1 MKKRV
6 WLAVILILGVLFVTQ
21 DANADVI
28 ITAVRSNTFN
38 LGDEVLL
45 RGYARAPSTDTWT
58 LTQNLQCD
66 DRITQINKRVVS
78 LTFDE
83 RIDFNENVRLNDFGN
98 CIFLVKFSSAS
109 GTNEEA
115 SSSSFTVTKQLKGDF
130 LLDKTKAHFGDTVKL
145 TGTVRKLDGGLVN
158 GYGSVSIK
166 KDNENYV
173 TSSINIIEGAL
184 KYSTSIDRLPQGSF
198 VFEISVRDTYGNE
211 HLFTNV
217 ATLEVTN
224 KLTLNLRLSETTIRP
239 SDKIDI
245 LGEITDVNGK
255 NVKNGEAI
263 IKVDFDE
270 FKALVIDGVI
280 DYSYKSPKTINSND
294 HTMHIIVKDEHEN
307 TGEITL
313 RFNVV
318 PIVTTLDIETNK
330 DAYFPKEAISIT
342 PFLYDQADEQ
352 ISKDV
357 TLEIYNAA
365 NEIVLTKTTESNA
378 ETLFKLTDYATPG
391 TWKIKASSS
400 GLTDELTF
408 DVKEVNDIL
417 TTLENQIITVKNVG
431 NVDYTEDL
439 EIIAEGSEKTFTI
452 SKRTKLK
459 PDETLQIYLYKDI
472 PKGTYDISITNT
484 KFKAEDIEII
494 DPRSIGNKFG
504 DYFNSVTGSVVQ
516 SKGSTTSMKPII
528 TLFAFIL
535 VIVLLVFVSRYSA
548 KAKLR
553 RRREYDKKQGMET
566 FGKIIRD
573 KEKEMQKTEIK
584 DRSQYRRGFG
594 MREESPELSD
604 IKKRVESDLKRSPIN
619 KNNDYIEMRS
629 NKNYSGNENE
639 NKNNEKKGL
648 FRMFD

>member
-21 DANADVI
+21 DANAYVI

-217 ATLEVTN
+217 ATLE
-224 KLTLNLRLSETTIRP
+224 
-239 SDKIDI
+239 
-245 LGEITDVNGK
+245 
-255 NVKNGEAI
+255 
-263 IKVDFDE
+263 
-270 FKALVIDGVI
+270 
-280 DYSYKSPKTINSND
+280 
-294 HTMHIIVKDEHEN
+294 
-307 TGEITL
+307 
-313 RFNVV
+313 
-318 PIVTTLDIETNK
+318 ETNK

>member
-21 DANADVI
+21 DANAYVI

-98 CIFLVKFSSAS
+98 CTFLVKFSSAS
-109 GTNEEA
+109 GTHEEA
-115 SSSSFTVTKQLKGDF
+115 SSSSFPVPKQLKGDF

-263 IKVDFDE
+263 I
-270 FKALVIDGVI
+270 
-280 DYSYKSPKTINSND
+280 
-294 HTMHIIVKDEHEN
+294 
-307 TGEITL
+307 
-313 RFNVV
+313 
-318 PIVTTLDIETNK
+318 TLDIETNK

-342 PFLYDQADEQ
+342 PILYDQADEQ

>member
-21 DANADVI
+21 DANAYVI

-145 TGTVRKLDGGLVN
+145 TGTVRK
-158 GYGSVSIK
+158 
-166 KDNENYV
+166 
-173 TSSINIIEGAL
+173 IEGAL

-431 NVDYTEDL
+431 TVDYTEDL
-439 EIIAEGSEKTFTI
+439 EIIAEGLEKTFTI
-452 SKRTKLK
+452 AKRTKLK

-484 KFKAEDIEII
+484 KFKAEGIEIS
-494 DPRSIGNKFG
+494 DPRSIGTKFG
-504 DYFNSVTGSVVQ
+504 DYFSSVTGSVVQ
-516 SKGSTTSMKPII
+516 SKGSTTSMKPIM
-528 TLFAFIL
+528 TLLALIL
-535 VIVLLVFVSRYSA
+535 VIVLLVFASRYSA

-553 RRREYDKKQGMET
+553 RRREYDKKQGMEI
-566 FGKIIRD
+566 FGKII
-573 KEKEMQKTEIK
+573 KEKEKELQKTEIK